1 MIALLQNIAVAAGI
15 AATFLALCT
24 LALYANS
31 GGRD

>member
-1 MIALLQNIAVAAGI
+1 MTVQNIVAVAGL
-15 AATFLALCT
+15 TTVFLALCT